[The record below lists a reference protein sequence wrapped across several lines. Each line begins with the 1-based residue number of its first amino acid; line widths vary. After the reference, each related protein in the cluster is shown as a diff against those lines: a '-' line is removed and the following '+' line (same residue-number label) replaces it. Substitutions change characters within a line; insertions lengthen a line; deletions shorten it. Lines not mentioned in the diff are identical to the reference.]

1 MSKLEERIKNWA
13 ILELNQTKQNFGSEN
28 DIKDIRIKNALKKMG
43 SKSGGNGTARPD
55 ANLMLQN
62 NIPVLIEYKWGI
74 EQQVSKNKNGL
85 DNSTKSVQNYADN
98 GAIYYAKKVISLN
111 NDFNEALAIG
121 VAGELGKETSNTV
134 NVNVYYVY
142 SEKDTM
148 QPKFIG
154 TYHNF
159 NFLNISNSTT
169 FIKEARLTEKDRAT
183 ALKLSLDTL
192 KKSAKILNKLMNNR
206 SISVEQRVVYT
217 SGMLLSMQDINDVT
231 GLKPED
237 LKGRQNKNESDGHTI
252 YMKIKTYLEEKNIP
266 QNKIEMMLSAFA
278 VINNDTDRS
287 KINSETGVTIN
298 KEVFDFIYENVFKL
312 IDQNSALDILGE
324 LYSEFLKYAMGD
336 GKENG
341 IVLTPPYVT
350 RLMNKII
357 ETDSDSYV
365 LDLATGSA
373 GFLVSAMEEMI
384 RSAKDKYVGDELQ
397 YKIKEIKQQHM
408 LGIELDMKMYT
419 LATTNMILRGDGA
432 TNIIKGS
439 AFDWDGQY
447 EYDKHAGTFPANKLL
462 LNPPFSYQENG
473 MPFLESGLNRLS
485 IGGKAAII
493 IQDSAGSGKATKTI
507 SEVLKSNQLIASIK
521 MPDDL
526 FQPNAGV
533 PTSIYILEHTGKEHD
548 YLKTVQFI
556 DFRNDGF
563 KRTSR
568 GTKEIDMPHERYE
581 DVLKLLKYGKNI
593 TSSLKA
599 NWNLDEQYIEDVI
612 QKDNNKDWNFS
623 AHQIFDTVPTEE
635 DFIKTVGDY
644 LSWEVSQLLGESF
657 NEK

>member
-13 ILELNQTKQNFGSEN
+13 VLELSKTEQNFGSEN
-28 DIKDIRIKNALKKMG
+28 DIKDIRLKKALTVMG
-43 SKSGGNGTARPD
+43 SKSGGAGVARPD
-55 ANLMLQN
+55 ANLILQN
-62 NIPVLIEYKWGI
+62 NIPVLIEYKWGV
-74 EQQVSKNKNGL
+74 EQQVSSSKSGL
-85 DNSTKSVQNYADN
+85 DTSTKAVQNFADN
-98 GAIYYAKKVISLN
+98 GAIYYAKRAIELE
-111 NDFNEALAIG
+111 NDFSEAIAIG
-121 VAGELGKETSNTV
+121 IAGELGDGTLNV
-134 NVNVYYVY
+134 INVNVYYVY

-148 QPKFIG
+148 IPKFVG
-154 TYHNF
+154 TYHTLD
-159 NFLNISNSTT
+159 FLNKSETDS
-169 FIKEARLTEKDRAT
+169 FIKEARLNETDRAK

-206 SISVEQRVVYT
+206 SISVEQRVIYT
-217 SGMLLSMQDINDVT
+217 SGMLLSMQNINDVT
-231 GLKPED
+231 GLIPED
-237 LKGRQNKNESDGHTI
+237 LKGKQNKNESDGHTI
-252 YMKIKTYLEEKNIP
+252 YVKIKTYLEEKNIP
-266 QNKIEMMLSAFA
+266 QNKIEMMMSAFA

-298 KEVFDFIYENVFKL
+298 KEIFDYIYENVFKL

-357 ETDSDSYV
+357 DTNSDSYV

-384 RSAKDKYVGDELQ
+384 KSAKEKYVGDELKS
-397 YKIKEIKQQHM
+397 KIAEIKQKHM
-408 LGIELDMKMYT
+408 LGVELDMKMYT

-439 AFDWDGQY
+439 AFDWDGNY
-447 EYDKHAGTFPANKLL
+447 EYDKRAGLFPANRLL
-462 LNPPFSYQENG
+462 LNPPFSYKENG
-473 MPFLESGLNRLS
+473 MPFLQEGLNKLA

-507 SEVLKSNQLIASIK
+507 SEILKYNQLVASIK

-533 PTSIYILEHTGKEHD
+533 PTSIYVLEHTGKEHD

-563 KRTSR
+563 KRTGR
-568 GTKEIDMPHERYE
+568 GTKEIDYPHERY
-581 DVLKLLKYGKNI
+581 DDILKLLKYGRNI
-593 TSSLKA
+593 EQDLSA
-599 NWNLDEQYIEDVI
+599 DWNLDEQYIEDTI
-612 QKDNNKDWNFS
+612 SKDNNQDWNFS
-623 AHQIFDTVPTEE
+623 AHQVFDTTPKEE
-635 DFIKTVGDY
+635 DFLKTVGDY
-644 LSWEVSQLLGESF
+644 LSWEVSQLLGA
-657 NEK
+657 